1 MIPGAFTGHALHT
14 DRGACP
20 VNHDPRRIHRT
31 RLAYRPQG
39 VSAPRSLRRDR
50 AQGRLT
56 GDIYPR
62 VDPELPQDVGDMGRD
77 GSPGQ
82 QQLGGDLRVGQTLS
96 YERGDLG
103 LGRRQAVP
111 ATPGP
116 AVFRMRAA
124 ANAMSAEPGL

>member
-1 MIPGAFTGHALHT
+1 MIPGAFTGHALHI
-14 DRGACP
+14 RA
-20 VNHDPRRIHRT
+20 I
-31 RLAYRPQG
+31 L
-39 VSAPRSLRRDR
+39 APRSLRRDR
-50 AQGRLT
+50 AQGCLT
-56 GDIYPR
+56 GDVYPR
-62 VDPELPQDVGDMGRD
+62 VDAELPQDVGDMGRD

-103 LGRRQAVP
+103 LGRREAVP
-111 ATPGP
+111 AAPGP